1 MQMIGMEFPAFETA
15 DLPPS
20 QEIMN
25 FVYVLGVEDSNKG
38 FAPFYVGQTSRLL
51 GRIDDY
57 AKANFSAS
65 TDFKV
70 GEAIKYF
77 QMKGFKIQLKFRKY
91 ENPEEE
97 ERRIASEIEQE
108 RGKELLLNNLKG
120 YDYKV
125 DNKEHQRLEVHRFVD
140 NFLEHLRTLAP

>member
-1 MQMIGMEFPAFETA
+1 MEFPAFETA
-15 DLPPS
+15 DFPQS
-20 QEIMN
+20 QEIVN
-25 FVYVLGVEDSNKG
+25 FVYILGVEDSKKS

-77 QMKGFKIQLKFRKY
+77 QMKGFKIQLKFRKF
-91 ENPEEE
+91 ENPRVEE
-97 ERRIASEIEQE
+97 ERITNEIEQE
-108 RGKELLLNNLKG
+108 MGKELLLNNLKG

-125 DNKEHQRLEVHRFVD
+125 DNQEQQRLEVHRFVD
-140 NFLEHLRTLAP
+140 NFLGHLRTLAL

>member
-1 MQMIGMEFPAFETA
+1 MEFPAFETA

-57 AKANFSAS
+57 ASEVHFSAAS
-65 TDFKV
+65 RYI
-70 GEAIKYF
+70 A
-77 QMKGFKIQLKFRKY
+77 L
-91 ENPEEE
+91 EEVLH
-97 ERRIASEIEQE
+97 RIRQ
-108 RGKELLLNNLKG
+108 
-120 YDYKV
+120 
-125 DNKEHQRLEVHRFVD
+125 
-140 NFLEHLRTLAP
+140 